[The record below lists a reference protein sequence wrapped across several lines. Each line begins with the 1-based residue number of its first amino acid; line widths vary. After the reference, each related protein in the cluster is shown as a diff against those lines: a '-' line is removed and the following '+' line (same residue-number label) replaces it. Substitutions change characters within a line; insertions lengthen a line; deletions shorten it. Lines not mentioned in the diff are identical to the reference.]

1 MKNSI
6 AGIINKF
13 IMVAALSFSGIYR
26 VSLILLSGLLFDEQT
41 VDLAAETYLLF
52 TLATSLFGLPLVS
65 VFMGKNSE
73 ENYYMFFL
81 VFVLNV
87 FFVFACQYLY
97 PDINSYG
104 LLLCCLS
111 SSLFEVVRQ
120 SILNKKLYYKIALC
134 YLISILFFIFS
145 FFVEFDVYEYYVLS
159 FLCVSLYLL
168 ASCVYE
174 RSYFFSPINMEDVK
188 AYFDFLWSSAS
199 STSIN
204 YVVPL
209 VVVYFLKSESA
220 YSLTVLSAI
229 LSVVIFVPR
238 LLLNE
243 YFYEVR
249 SGVHDSSRF
258 NTYKYKVDCYLVGVF
273 FVVVP
278 AVASFFDS
286 GFIMSIYAA
295 SIIFSQLSLIY
306 SVFFT
311 VNEDVT
317 FLRNVNVYSFF
328 FLLAFSFVIYFLEFI
343 ELIDEHEFIA
353 CFVIAFLLYQFS
365 KLTVSRYYFA
375 RREYVG

>member
-1 MKNSI
+1 MKNSV
-6 AGIINKF
+6 AGIVNKF

-26 VSLILLSGLLFDEQT
+26 VSLILLSGIFFDEQT
-41 VDLAAETYLLF
+41 VDLAAETYLLL

-65 VFMGKNSE
+65 VFMGKSNE

-81 VFVLNV
+81 VFVLSV
-87 FFVFACQYLY
+87 FFVFACQYFY
-97 PDINSYG
+97 PGINSYG

-111 SSLFEVVRQ
+111 SSLFEVIRQ
-120 SILNKKLYYKIALC
+120 SVLNRKLYYKIALC

-145 FFVEFDVYEYYVLS
+145 FFVDLGVYEYYALS

-174 RSYFFSPINMEDVK
+174 RFYFFSSINTEDVK

-220 YSLTVLSAI
+220 YSLTVLSAL

-243 YFYEVR
+243 YFYEAR

-258 NTYKYKVDCYLVGVF
+258 NTYKYKVDCYLVVVF
-273 FVVVP
+273 LIVVP
-278 AVASFFDS
+278 AVASFFSS
-286 GFIMSIYAA
+286 GFIMSVYAA

-306 SVFFT
+306 SIFFT
-311 VNEDVT
+311 VNEDVN
-317 FLRNVNVYSFF
+317 FLRNVNVYSFV
-328 FLLAFSFVIYFLEFI
+328 FLIVFSSAIYLLKVL
-343 ELIDEHEFIA
+343 ELIDEHGFIS
-353 CFVIAFLLYQFS
+353 CFVIVFLLYQFS